1 MPNTWQ
7 LPVLGA
13 AFCLAGASVVCS
25 SISDSGI
32 RQWGRLLCTAALLFC
47 AALSIPRTLME
58 TKQFWGMAPDRVIA
72 VTGTLTDDSYARSDN
87 SLKLTLNAESVWDAW
102 GNRAEAKGRVSI
114 RVGGIHGGSAG
125 PALFRGD
132 RVIVPVS
139 LYRIGSVEEEY
150 LGFTR
155 ERATLT
161 GKGEGFFSWRP
172 DVQISIRN
180 RLRSTGSRAG
190 PLLEALL
197 LGYRDIRSGELNELF
212 RKCGAVHLL
221 ALSGMH
227 LGVLSLGVLLVL
239 SPVLGKKRAAC
250 VAFLAITAYLVLV
263 GPRPSLVRAV
273 IMYGCGV
280 CGYLVCRSRP
290 PAAHLL
296 ALSFC
301 IQSIAFPGA
310 VRSLGFQLSYLA
322 LGGILLFSGHI
333 RRLLPF
339 WIPPQLS
346 ALIAANASA
355 ILCTA
360 PLLIKCYG
368 IFYPAGLIFS
378 LVLTPVIILWMWTG
392 ITYLLWSFLCKFI
405 GHSSM
410 LVVDFA
416 VRRCME
422 RAAAGFTE
430 LVRWMSGAPAVT
442 IPAENY
448 LFAAAGTIFI
458 LTLLI
463 VSQYAGLYGAP
474 RKLQL
479 SRRNR
484 TLFEGQWDGPEP
496 PLWTELSH
504 IPGSEGEDRRAA

>member
-1 MPNTWQ
+1 M
-7 LPVLGA
+7 
-13 AFCLAGASVVCS
+13 AGASIVCS
-25 SISDSGI
+25 SLSSPEI
-32 RQWGRLLCTAALLFC
+32 RQWGRLLRTEAVLFC
-47 AALSIPRTLME
+47 AALSIPLTLME
-58 TKQFWGMAPDRVIA
+58 STQFWGMAPDRVIA
-72 VTGTLTDDSYARSDN
+72 VAGTLTDDSYASGDN
-87 SLKLTLNAESVWDAW
+87 KLKFTLSAESVWDAW
-102 GNRAEAKGRVSI
+102 GNRTEAKGRVSI
-114 RVGGIHGGSAG
+114 SAGGLKGGSAD
-125 PALFRGD
+125 PSLFRSD
-132 RVIVPVS
+132 RVILPVS
-139 LYRIGSVEEEY
+139 LYRSGSGEGEY

-155 ERATLT
+155 ERVTRMEK
-161 GKGEGFFSWRP
+161 GKGFSSWRP
-172 DVQISIRN
+172 AVQVSIRN
-180 RLRSTGSRAG
+180 RLRSTGTRSG

-212 RKCGAVHLL
+212 RRCGAVHLL

-250 VAFLAITAYLVLV
+250 AAFIAIAAYLVLV

-273 IMYGCGV
+273 IMYGLGV
-280 CGYLVCRSRP
+280 CGFLFFRSRP
-290 PAAHLL
+290 PVFHLL

-301 IQSIAFPGA
+301 IQSIVFPGA
-310 VRSLGFQLSYLA
+310 IRSLGFQLSYLA

-333 RRLLPF
+333 RLLLPF
-339 WIPPQLS
+339 WIPPRLGS
-346 ALIAANASA
+346 LIAANASA

-368 IFYPAGLIFS
+368 ILYPAGLIFS
-378 LVLTPVIILWMWTG
+378 LILTPVIILWMWTG
-392 ITYLLWSFLCKFI
+392 ITYLFWSFLCRLI

-410 LVVDFA
+410 LVADFT
-416 VRRCME
+416 VRQCME
-422 RAAAGFTE
+422 RVAVAFTE
-430 LVRWMSGAPAVT
+430 LVRRMSGAPAVT

-448 LFAAAGTIFI
+448 LFAAAGTVFI

-463 VSQYAGLYGAP
+463 VSQYAGLYGAA

-479 SRRNR
+479 SRSNR